1 MKNHNSKD
9 AFYNRLQQLAEVKKP
24 TLTDNTRNL
33 GTLID
38 YKRAAD
44 GVAYGIVKENHH
56 YYIKKAGL
64 KQDPNVADFAYVGG
78 LGNISEFQYKSLA
91 EADKQRNMMFHTI
104 NEAVALKP
112 SKTGSKT
119 TGKKRLN
126 EDKAGKEIE
135 KAASQI
141 DNLDAATASADAPA
155 PAPEPEMPVDTE
167 VPMDASPEPAPEVGT
182 EVPAEAPAPEGGEE
196 SAPETDA
203 APEGGEGEDVA
214 PEGGEEAPVGEK
226 DITTTEIEKSLGK
239 LTNKIRKTELEP
251 AQVKSYVNSFLTA
264 FKDKFDE
271 VEIEDRKIMADKIL
285 KVVPDEDVEDLGSSL
300 PPEEQEVEEQAC
312 SECGG
317 FAQYAES
324 RGYTAESIQ
333 ECGEEEMSNLVSGYA
348 NAHNDGQN
356 DGDFKAV
363 ALFITPEIIEKLKGD
378 YGHDEYAEKLT
389 PYANSMN
396 EVSAEDKVAQINEL
410 FGGLGQLGKKAG
422 QAIGGAVKSAGQAIG
437 GAAQKVNQA
446 VGQAATNVKQTY
458 YAGEK
463 NAALNKL
470 QTLATDLGKQVAAV
484 NDKAVKA
491 GEQPINVQSLLQT
504 ITSQVQK
511 TGGAN
516 LGKFRTAEGVDPAN
530 VEVQPEMLKEED
542 EVEEP
547 EAGEVEKTEE
557 KPEVGF
563 APDAQVLGGGVLKP
577 DGAPTTGVDININPD
592 KSVNISMNE
601 AKQKLIKQ
609 IADGVN
615 AYLSEATKGKG
626 KPFVKPAPKAKK
638 VDETVTITDSVG
650 DGDPFDKKT
659 KKVNETEK
667 PSAGLSKE
675 KKSDVVKAAKAGK
688 DLGKPG
694 KGFEKVAQ
702 KAAKEYGSKEKGEK
716 VAAAAM
722 WKNIKKEGVEEKA
735 TMSESEQKLR
745 KYIRARLEE
754 KAGLRKPILTESKK
768 SETLKKLDSIIDKQY
783 QLFESTIVK
792 KKGELN
798 EIFGFSTKEK
808 FAKLNPED
816 SVEVEK
822 MLVST
827 FDILRN
833 PQYANALLKARKMT
847 STPEKYEILKQYV
860 QNDGGT
866 LRTSGGKLVYAPK
879 AVQDKATPVGGGH
892 VFGAGA

>member
-1 MKNHNSKD
+1 MKNHNSKA

-24 TLTDNTRNL
+24 TLKDNTRNL

-44 GVAYGIVKENHH
+44 GIAYGIVKESHH

-64 KQDPNVADFAYVGG
+64 KQDPNVADFAYIGG
-78 LGNISEFQYKSLA
+78 LGNITEFQFKSLA
-91 EADKQRNMMFHTI
+91 ESDKQRNMMFHTI
-104 NEAVALKP
+104 NEAITLKP
-112 SKTGSKT
+112 SKVGSKT
-119 TGKKRLN
+119 IGKKRLN
-126 EDKAGKEIE
+126 EDVAGEEIE

-141 DNLDAATASADAPA
+141 GSLDAATASADTPA
-155 PAPEPEMPVDTE
+155 PTPVPEPEMPIN
-167 VPMDASPEPAPEVGT
+167 T
-182 EVPAEAPAPEGGEE
+182 EVPAEAPTEFAPEAGADVSAEEPTPEGGEE
-196 SAPETDA
+196 MPAPEDGEA
-203 APEGGEGEDVA
+203 LAPESGA
-214 PEGGEEAPVGEK
+214 PTPEAGEK

-239 LTNKIRKTELEP
+239 LTNKLRKTELEP
-251 AQVKSYVNSFLTA
+251 AQVKSYVNSFLAA

-285 KVVPDEDVEDLGSSL
+285 KVVPDEDVEDLGASL
-300 PPEEQEVEEQAC
+300 PPEEQEVEEQTC

-324 RGYTAESIQ
+324 RGYSAESIQ

-396 EVSAEDKVAQINEL
+396 EVSVEDKIAQINEL
-410 FGGLGQLGKKAG
+410 FGGLGQLGKKAVQG
-422 QAIGGAVKSAGQAIG
+422 IGGGIKSAGQAIG
-437 GAAQKVNQA
+437 GVAKNAMHAVGQAGKEVGQA

-470 QTLATDLGKQVAAV
+470 QALATDLGKQVAAV

-511 TGGAN
+511 TGAAN
-516 LGKFRTAEGVDPAN
+516 LGKFRTTENVSDPAN

-542 EVEEP
+542 EPEEV
-547 EAGEVEKTEE
+547 EAGEVEKAEE
-557 KPEVGF
+557 KPEIGF

-577 DGAPTTGVDININPD
+577 DGAPTIGVDISISPD

-601 AKQKLIKQ
+601 AKSKLIKQ

-615 AYLSEATKGKG
+615 AYLSEAIKGKG
-626 KPFVKPAPKAKK
+626 KPFVKPAPKA
-638 VDETVTITDSVG
+638 T
-650 DGDPFDKKT
+650 
-659 KKVNETEK
+659 KVNEDEK

-675 KKSDVVKAAKAGK
+675 KKSAIVKKAKAGE
-688 DLGKPG
+688 DIGKPG
-694 KGFEKVAQ
+694 KDFKDVAK
-702 KAAKEYGSKEKGEK
+702 KAAKKYGSEEKGEK

-722 WKNIKKEGVEEKA
+722 WKNVKRESKEEKVP
-735 TMSESEQKLR
+735 MSESEIKLR

-754 KAGLRKPILTESKK
+754 KAGLRKPILTENKK
-768 SETLKKLDSIIDKQY
+768 SETLKKLDSIIDKQF
-783 QLFESTIVK
+783 QLFESTVVK
-792 KKGELN
+792 KKR
-798 EIFGFSTKEK
+798 IK
-808 FAKLNPED
+808 
-816 SVEVEK
+816 
-822 MLVST
+822 
-827 FDILRN
+827 
-833 PQYANALLKARKMT
+833 
-847 STPEKYEILKQYV
+847 
-860 QNDGGT
+860 
-866 LRTSGGKLVYAPK
+866 
-879 AVQDKATPVGGGH
+879 
-892 VFGAGA
+892 